1 MSQIGRTGE
10 IRGTITATPNPV
22 PFGDECVVISWDI
35 NDQAGGEVR
44 VSTSPGHEKLVSR
57 GRSGSTKISW
67 IAHSKVYEF
76 RLYARSLPDLPIASV
91 KVRRDTDSAKAVLRE
106 LAAEVMS
113 GNVDAALSNFI
124 AAIVPRFV
132 HTGKFRKVF
141 PIWEQ
146 HGFHVTPVHFYQPIP
161 DTQTLPES
169 VWNQPSE
176 LVGIDMND
184 SLQLNLLRNDFP
196 KFRHEYERF
205 PTEPTSGAS
214 RFHLNNGFFDGT
226 DALVAYC
233 MVRRFR
239 PRLIIEVGSGYS
251 SLLMGEA
258 GARNDACPLICVEPF
273 PSDFL
278 SKGFP
283 GLKSLVIKEVQQIDL
298 DFFSQLQSGD
308 VLFIDSS
315 HTVKI
320 GGDVN
325 YLFLEVLPRLKPGVV
340 VHVHDIFLPFEYPR
354 EWVRDDFRFWAEQ
367 YLLQA
372 FLTFNSEFQVLM
384 ANNYLNHY
392 YREDLKSAFPS
403 LPSWGGGSF
412 WMRRR
417 VSKQT
422 ESK

>member
-106 LAAEVMS
+106 LAAEVMW

-283 GLKSLVIKEVQQIDL
+283 GLKSLVIKEVQEIDL

-325 YLFLEVLPRLKPGVV
+325 YLFLEVLPRLKPGVI
-340 VHVHDIFLPFEYPR
+340 VHVHDIFLPFDYPR
-354 EWVRDDFRFWAEQ
+354 DWVLDEFRFWTEQ

-372 FLTFNSEFQVLM
+372 FLTFNCEFEVLM
-384 ANNYLNHY
+384 VNGYLGHHY
-392 YREDLKSAFPS
+392 MEDLKATFANSPR
-403 LPSWGGGSF
+403 WGGGSF
-412 WMRRR
+412 
-417 VSKQT
+417 
-422 ESK
+422 

>member
-1 MSQIGRTGE
+1 VSQIGRTGE

-22 PFGDECVVISWDI
+22 PFAEECVVISWDI

-91 KVRRDTDSAKAVLRE
+91 KVRRDIDSAKAVLHE
-106 LAAEVMS
+106 LTAEVMR
-113 GNVDAALSNFI
+113 GNVDAALSSFI
-124 AAIVPRFV
+124 AAILPRFV

-141 PIWEQ
+141 PIWER

-169 VWNQPSE
+169 LWNQPSK
-176 LVGIDMND
+176 LIGIDMND

-205 PTEPTSGAS
+205 PTEPTSDAS

-233 MVRRFR
+233 MVRHFR

-251 SLLMGEA
+251 SLVMGEA
-258 GARNDACPLICVEPF
+258 GARSDACPLICVEPF

-283 GLKSLVIKEVQQIDL
+283 GLKSLVTKKVQEIDL
-298 DFFSQLQSGD
+298 DFFSQLHSGD

-325 YLFLEVLPRLKPGVV
+325 YLFLEVLPRLKPGVM
-340 VHVHDIFLPFEYPR
+340 VHVHDIFLPFEYR
-354 EWVRDDFRFWAEQ
+354 RDWVMDEFRFWTEQ

-372 FLTFNSEFQVLM
+372 FLTFNSEFEVLM
-384 ANNYLNHY
+384 ANSYLNHY
-392 YREDLKSAFPS
+392 YQEDLKAAFPS
-403 LPSWGGGSF
+403 LPGWGGGSF

>member
-22 PFGDECVVISWDI
+22 RFGDECVVISWDI

-57 GRSGSTKISW
+57 GRSGSTKIFW

-106 LAAEVMS
+106 LTAEVVR
-113 GNVDAALSNFI
+113 GNADAALSSFI
-124 AAIVPRFV
+124 AAILPRFV

-141 PIWEQ
+141 PIWER

-169 VWNQPSE
+169 LWNQPGK

-184 SLQLNLLRNDFP
+184 SMQLDLLRKDFP

-205 PTEPTSGAS
+205 PTEPTSGAG

-233 MVRRFR
+233 MVRHFR

-251 SLLMGEA
+251 SLVMGEA
-258 GARNDACPLICVEPF
+258 GARSDACPLICVEPF

-283 GLKSLVIKEVQQIDL
+283 GLKSLVTKKVQEIDL

-308 VLFIDSS
+308 ILFIDSS

-325 YLFLEVLPRLKPGVV
+325 YLFLEVLPRLKPGVM
-340 VHVHDIFLPFEYPR
+340 VHVHDIFLPFEYR
-354 EWVRDDFRFWAEQ
+354 RDWVLDEFRFWTEQ

-372 FLTFNSEFQVLM
+372 FLTFNSEFEVLM
-384 ANNYLNHY
+384 ANSYLNY
-392 YREDLKSAFPS
+392 YYQEDFKAAFPS
-403 LPSWGGGSF
+403 LTGWGGGSF

-417 VSKQT
+417 LSKQT

>member
-1 MSQIGRTGE
+1 M
-10 IRGTITATPNPV
+10 
-22 PFGDECVVISWDI
+22 
-35 NDQAGGEVR
+35 
-44 VSTSPGHEKLVSR
+44 
-57 GRSGSTKISW
+57 
-67 IAHSKVYEF
+67 
-76 RLYARSLPDLPIASV
+76 
-91 KVRRDTDSAKAVLRE
+91 
-106 LAAEVMS
+106 
-113 GNVDAALSNFI
+113 
-124 AAIVPRFV
+124 
-132 HTGKFRKVF
+132 
-141 PIWEQ
+141 
-146 HGFHVTPVHFYQPIP
+146 TPVHFYQPIP

-239 PRLIIEVGSGYS
+239 PRLIIEIGSGYS

-315 HTVKI
+315 HT
-320 GGDVN
+320 
-325 YLFLEVLPRLKPGVV
+325 FLLSTPANGCGMTFAFGLSNICSR
-340 VHVHDIFLPFEYPR
+340 
-354 EWVRDDFRFWAEQ
+354 RF
-367 YLLQA
+367 
-372 FLTFNSEFQVLM
+372 
-384 ANNYLNHY
+384 
-392 YREDLKSAFPS
+392 
-403 LPSWGGGSF
+403 
-412 WMRRR
+412 
-417 VSKQT
+417 
-422 ESK
+422 